1 MQLDEKKLKKMI
13 SEALSELE
21 SSEPNL
27 EENRAVSGLISHAIS
42 ILQQAAASYDKNQQM
57 AMVQS
62 ALKTLSTIR

>member
-13 SEALSELE
+13 SEAIAELK

-27 EENRAVSGLISHAIS
+27 EEDRSATGLISHAIS
-42 ILQQAAASYDKNQQM
+42 ILQQAAAAYDENEQR

-62 ALKTLSTIR
+62 ALKMLSTIR

>member
-27 EENRAVSGLISHAIS
+27 EENRDMSGLISHAIS
-42 ILQQAAASYDKNQQM
+42 ILQQAAASYDENQQI

-62 ALKTLSTIR
+62 ALRMLSTIR

>member
-27 EENRAVSGLISHAIS
+27 EESRSTAGLISHAIS
-42 ILQQAAASYDKNQQM
+42 ILQQAAASYDENQQRS
-57 AMVQS
+57 MVQS
-62 ALKTLSTIR
+62 ALTMLSTIR